1 MINYLKEQVIFKAG
15 RDIKNRADCEYLSQ
29 MIEVETGECLNYN
42 TLRRF
47 FGIDPK
53 KVKPRLATLN
63 ILSRYLGYHSYNHLS
78 AFHPDKLFFDRNQK
92 AYELLSNFNP
102 SSLASYYKK
111 LSYSTKLNY
120 LTDVC
125 RYGILT
131 KQIDRLCL
139 ALNMMNIT
147 SDAFNYDEKLVLGN
161 SIGLSL
167 RDIRLSKIDWE
178 LLLNDQFFDKYVF
191 EIFVDYSSLNTSY
204 KRFLQSPALHK
215 QQKIFKYSVLYLR
228 DYLNIKKLKSTN
240 QLFKQREQTKL
251 HPILEGRVL
260 SLNLYQKSPVK
271 EHFQTIKNQTVEH
284 FYEPMTATIITSN
297 FELYEFISQVF
308 SKHFKSDIY
317 RHFHYYQVYLLMKS
331 CYYYKSK
338 RANAASM
345 ALKEI
350 ILDDFRLSYK
360 EFLSFFYYLLDFKL
374 NKNKTSKT
382 KACQI
387 SQKLGYKKF
396 DFNFIADY

>member
-1 MINYLKEQVIFKAG
+1 MINYLKEQLVLKAG
-15 RDIKNRADCEYLSQ
+15 REIKTRGDCEYLSR
-29 MIEVETGECLNYN
+29 MIEIETGEFLNYN

-63 ILSRYLGYHSYNHLS
+63 ILSRYIGYRSFNHLS
-78 AFHPDKLFFDRNQK
+78 AFHPHKMLFDQNQK
-92 AYELLSNFNP
+92 TYELLSNFNP

-111 LSYSTKLNY
+111 LSYSRKLNY

-147 SDAFNYDEKLVLGN
+147 SDAFTYDEKLVLGN

-167 RDIRLSKIDWE
+167 RDVRLSKIDWE
-178 LLLNDQFFDKYVF
+178 LLLNDQFFNKYVF

-260 SLNLYQKSPVK
+260 SLNLFQNSPAMK
-271 EHFQTIKNQTVEH
+271 HFQIIKNLTVEH
-284 FYEPMTATIITSN
+284 LYEPMTATIITSN
-297 FELYEFISQVF
+297 FELYEFVSQVF
-308 SKHFKSDIY
+308 SKNFKSDIY
-317 RHFHYYQVYLLMKS
+317 RHSHYYQVYLLMKS
-331 CYYYKSK
+331 CYFYKSK
-338 RANAASM
+338 LFKEAGM

-350 ILDDFRLSYK
+350 TLDDFRLSYK

-374 NKNKTSKT
+374 NKSKMSKL

-387 SQKLGYKKF
+387 SQKLGYKRF